1 MTALRTC
8 VQQMG
13 DPFIAEHATGE
24 EKKERDQNEDGD
36 EDEEYDSD

>member
-24 EKKERDQNEDGD
+24 EKKEGDQNED